1 MTPAPCPVASARVV
15 KLDPASQPMS
25 SSHQPVNRSELE
37 RFFADIGPRIQL
49 PQTGLAHGSS
59 RPPVDQ
65 RELEQD
71 QRERERFFA
80 DVKYRVDLAERL
92 QCQLDERLAI
102 GFNVFD
108 LIDPDENRLSDVL
121 AGLLDPKGNHGQ
133 GDLFLRLLFER
144 LGLGSDAKL
153 RTKDAT
159 VRREAPMHGTRK
171 DHRRMD
177 VFVEAGVLLA
187 IENKVDSPEQQDQV
201 SDYLVDLERRCPCP
215 PGQPIQNTLIYLTPD
230 RRSPASLNDSELE
243 NHQKSG
249 RLHRW
254 SYQDDLRSWLK
265 DCRRDCEAQKIRD
278 FLSDFIEYIES
289 HLKGES
295 EDNQETEDNED
306 NE

>member
-1 MTPAPCPVASARVV
+1 
-15 KLDPASQPMS
+15 MS
-25 SSHQPVNRSELE
+25 SSHQPANRSELE
-37 RFFADIGPRIQL
+37 RFFADISPRIQL
-49 PQTGLAHGSS
+49 PQTSLAHGSS

-71 QRERERFFA
+71 KRELERFFA
-80 DVKYRVDLAERL
+80 DVKYRVHLAETL
-92 QCQLDERLAI
+92 QCQLDVRLAT

-108 LIDPDENRLSDVL
+108 LIEPDENKLSDVL

-159 VRREAPMHGTRK
+159 VRREAPMRGTRK

-177 VFVEAGVLLA
+177 VFVEGGVLLA

-230 RRSPASLNDSELE
+230 RRPPELLSDSELE
-243 NHQKSG
+243 NHRKSR
-249 RLHRW
+249 RLHCW
-254 SYQDDLRSWLK
+254 SYQDELRDWLK

-278 FLSDFIEYIES
+278 FLSDFIAYIES
-289 HLKGES
+289 DLKRES
-295 EDNQETEDNED
+295 EGNQEKEDNE
-306 NE
+306 

>member
-1 MTPAPCPVASARVV
+1 
-15 KLDPASQPMS
+15 
-25 SSHQPVNRSELE
+25 VNRPELE
-37 RFFADIGPRIQL
+37 RFFADIRPRIQL

-59 RPPVDQ
+59 RLPVEQ
-65 RELEQD
+65 REL
-71 QRERERFFA
+71 ERFFA
-80 DVKYRVDLAERL
+80 DINYRVHLAETLKR
-92 QCQLDERLAI
+92 QLDVRLAT

-108 LIDPDENRLSDVL
+108 LIEPDENRLSDVL

-159 VRREAPMHGTRK
+159 VRREAPMRGTRE

-177 VFVEAGVLLA
+177 VFVNAGVLLA

-201 SDYLVDLERRCPCP
+201 SDYLVDLERLCPCS

-230 RRSPASLNDSELE
+230 HRSPESLSETELE
-243 NHQKSG
+243 KHQKSG
-249 RLHRW
+249 RLHCW
-254 SYQDDLRSWLK
+254 SYQDDLRDWL
-265 DCRRDCEAQKIRD
+265 DACRRDCEAQKIRD
-278 FLSDFIEYIES
+278 FLSDFIAYIES
-289 HLKGES
+289 DLKRES
-295 EDNQETEDNED
+295 EGSQEKEDNED

>member
-1 MTPAPCPVASARVV
+1 M
-15 KLDPASQPMS
+15 
-25 SSHQPVNRSELE
+25 E
-37 RFFADIGPRIQL
+37 RFFADISPRIQL

-71 QRERERFFA
+71 PRELPRFFA
-80 DVKYRVDLAERL
+80 DVNYRVHLAETL
-92 QCQLDERLAI
+92 QCQLDVRLAT

-108 LIDPDENRLSDVL
+108 LIEPDENKLSDVL
-121 AGLLDPKGNHGQ
+121 ASLLDPKGNHGQ

-153 RTKDAT
+153 HTKDAT
-159 VRREAPMHGTRK
+159 VRREAPMRGTRK

-187 IENKVDSPEQQDQV
+187 IENKVDSPEQQDQIR
-201 SDYLVDLERRCPCP
+201 DYLDYLERLCQCP

-230 RRSPASLNDSELE
+230 HRSPASLNDSELE

-249 RLHRW
+249 RLHCW
-254 SYQDDLRSWLK
+254 SYQDEVRDWLEA
-265 DCRRDCEAQKIRD
+265 CRRDCEAQKIRD
-278 FLSDFIEYIES
+278 FLSDFIAYIES
-289 HLKGES
+289 HLKRES
-295 EDNQETEDNED
+295 EANQERQDNE
-306 NE
+306 

>member
-1 MTPAPCPVASARVV
+1 
-15 KLDPASQPMS
+15 MS

-37 RFFADIGPRIQL
+37 RFFADISPRIEL
-49 PQTGLAHGSS
+49 AKTDLAHASY
-59 RPPVDQ
+59 RPPLER
-65 RELEQD
+65 REL
-71 QRERERFFA
+71 ERFFA
-80 DVKYRVDLAERL
+80 DVKYRVHLAETL
-92 QCQLDERLAI
+92 QCQLDVRLAT

-108 LIDPDENRLSDVL
+108 LIEPDEHRLSDVL

-159 VRREAPMHGTRK
+159 VRREAPVRGTRK

-187 IENKVDSPEQQDQV
+187 IENKVDSPEQKDQV

-230 RRSPASLNDSELE
+230 HRSPELLNDSELE
-243 NHQKSG
+243 RHQESG
-249 RLHRW
+249 RLHCW
-254 SYQDDLRSWLK
+254 SYQEHLSPWLE
-265 DCRRDCEAQKIRD
+265 DCRCHCEAQKIRD
-278 FLSDFIEYIES
+278 FLSDFIAYIES
-289 HLKGES
+289 HLKCES
-295 EDNQETEDNED
+295 EGNQEKEDNE
-306 NE
+306 

>member
-1 MTPAPCPVASARVV
+1 
-15 KLDPASQPMS
+15 MS

-65 RELEQD
+65 RKLEQD

-80 DVKYRVDLAERL
+80 DVKYRVHLAEMLKR
-92 QCQLDERLAI
+92 QLDERLAT

-108 LIDPDENRLSDVL
+108 LIEPDENRLSDVL

-159 VRREAPMHGTRK
+159 VRREAPMHGNRK

-187 IENKVDSPEQQDQV
+187 IENKVDSPEQKDQV
-201 SDYLVDLERRCPCP
+201 SDYLYYLERLCRCTPS
-215 PGQPIQNTLIYLTPD
+215 QPEYTSVYLTPNGRQPD
-230 RRSPASLNDSELE
+230 SLSPSLSKKHQESRRLLC
-243 NHQKSG
+243 
-249 RLHRW
+249 W
-254 SYQDDLRSWLK
+254 SYQDELREWLE
-265 DCRRDCEAQKIRD
+265 DCRRDCEAHKIRD
-278 FLSDFIEYIES
+278 FLSDFIAYIES
-289 HLKGES
+289 DMKRWSES
-295 EDNQETEDNED
+295 NQENED
-306 NE
+306 NEVNE